1 MVRSPSKFRFPKG
14 RKGARGR
21 ELDQL
26 PPSALVGS
34 GLPGGQSHCA
44 TEHGVDEHSPQQ
56 HLSSCPLL
64 GREATDHPCPPH
76 PGTSR
81 EPGLEPG
88 STPWA
93 EVQSSHTHSWFS
105 ILCISS
111 LILMAVVSSSSS
123 SSGFREASLSDSE
136 VSSSLTCL
144 RSRFRPTEA
153 GTLTGDKCRDY
164 RNEAGSEVRSR
175 WLGGDGGERNG
186 GGTERKGKRER
197 QKERKEEKRE
207 REREREMGSL

>member
-1 MVRSPSKFRFPKG
+1 MVRNPSKSRHRFPKN
-14 RKGARGR
+14 RRRARGG

-26 PPSALVGS
+26 PLLAQVGS
-34 GLPGGQSHCA
+34 GPPGGHCHCA
-44 TEHGVDEHSPQQ
+44 TEHRATILHSSIS
-56 HLSSCPLL
+56 HLALTWAGKPRTTLAL
-64 GREATDHPCPPH
+64 PI
-76 PGTSR
+76 PGPAGSLA
-81 EPGLEPG
+81 LEPG

-93 EVQSSHTHSWFS
+93 EVHSSHTHSWFS

-164 RNEAGSEVRSR
+164 RNEAGSEGRSR
-175 WLGGDGGERNG
+175 
-186 GGTERKGKRER
+186 
-197 QKERKEEKRE
+197 
-207 REREREMGSL
+207 